1 MKDGEFMKKVA
12 ATVARNRSKRA
23 FDRSMMHPERE
34 WFLCITF
41 LLIGIAAAVFWSTTN
56 YSRFSGASIASES
69 GEGNSSVYK
78 GEMVTAALTL
88 LEERAAEYESLK
100 NAMMNRR
107 SSFSVP
113 VSQPEPE
120 PEPTIVPEV
129 QGESEAENEPEPEV
143 GPVTEPASVPVLDE
157 EVVAELGV

>member
-1 MKDGEFMKKVA
+1 MKDGDFMKKVA

-41 LLIGIAAAVFWSTTN
+41 LIIGIAAAAFWSTTN

-100 NAMMNRR
+100 SAMMNRR
-107 SSFSVP
+107 SSVSVP
-113 VSQPEPE
+113 ISQPE
-120 PEPTIVPEV
+120 PEPTIVPEAQDEPV
-129 QGESEAENEPEPEV
+129 IESEPEPEV
-143 GPVTEPASVPVLDE
+143 EPVTESTPTPVLDE